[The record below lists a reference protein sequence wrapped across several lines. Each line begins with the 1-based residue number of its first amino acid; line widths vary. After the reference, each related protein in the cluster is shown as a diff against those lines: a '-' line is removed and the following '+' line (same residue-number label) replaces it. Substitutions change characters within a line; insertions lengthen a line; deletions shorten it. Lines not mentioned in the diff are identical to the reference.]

1 MEKTDNCKNCDNEVK
16 KGIRLCPECGEL
28 NPTLKNTE
36 IWKIIFIILLIG
48 AVVSVVVNGTS
59 K

>member
-1 MEKTDNCKNCDNEVK
+1 MEKTDTCKNCKNEVK
-16 KGIRLCPECGEL
+16 KGIRLCPECGVL

-36 IWKIIFIILLIG
+36 IWKIIFIILFIG
-48 AVVSVVVNGTS
+48 TIVSVFV